1 MEKHVPNK
9 FAMLIHIT
17 KKGIKTITC
26 SNYLANMNSIFVKL
40 DVLKLKD
47 IIAYKTYLL
56 SLQSSCFVI
65 KSGPYSMRYT
75 NNFIGT
81 IHKYI
86 Y

>member
-1 MEKHVPNK
+1 MEKHVPKK

-56 SLQSSCFVI
+56 SLQSQTFRALKILVLFSQFVNI
-65 KSGPYSMRYT
+65 
-75 NNFIGT
+75 NE
-81 IHKYI
+81 
-86 Y
+86 